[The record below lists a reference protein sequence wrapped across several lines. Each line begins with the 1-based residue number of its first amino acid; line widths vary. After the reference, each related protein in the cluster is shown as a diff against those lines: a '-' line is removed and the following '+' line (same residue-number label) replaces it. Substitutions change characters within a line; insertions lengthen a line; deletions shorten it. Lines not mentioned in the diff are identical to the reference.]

1 MTYGMSKALF
11 AELDN
16 TLRCLSSRSDIWE
29 PKSLSAAGG
38 RDGRGRF
45 TGGTPS
51 PARHPTGFSEVLA
64 SGPQPRAETLGREL
78 KLKRALGWAGV
89 LAKGTPIFTP
99 RRCWPYPP
107 SATGTYRKRETS
119 LGQAEG
125 GGPGEKHRCLSFPR
139 MSQKRDVR
147 VSSQARHVRNG
158 TPIGLP
164 CLSLPAG
171 QQSSTGGAGD
181 FLDSFRFS

>member
-1 MTYGMSKALF
+1 MECLRHCLPSLITLSGVCLLEVIFGSRKASVLQVGGT
-11 AELDN
+11 AEGVSRVEPLPQLV
-16 TLRCLSSRSDIWE
+16 TPLVSLKSWLPGPSLGRRPSEGSSSSRGLWVGLESWLRG
-29 PKSLSAAGG
+29 PQSLPHGDAGH
-38 RDGRGRF
+38 
-45 TGGTPS
+45 TP
-51 PARHPTGFSEVLA
+51 PQPQAPTG
-64 SGPQPRAETLGREL
+64 
-78 KLKRALGWAGV
+78 
-89 LAKGTPIFTP
+89 
-99 RRCWPYPP
+99 
-107 SATGTYRKRETS
+107 KRETS
-119 LGQAEG
+119 LGRAEG

-164 CLSLPAG
+164 CLSHPAG